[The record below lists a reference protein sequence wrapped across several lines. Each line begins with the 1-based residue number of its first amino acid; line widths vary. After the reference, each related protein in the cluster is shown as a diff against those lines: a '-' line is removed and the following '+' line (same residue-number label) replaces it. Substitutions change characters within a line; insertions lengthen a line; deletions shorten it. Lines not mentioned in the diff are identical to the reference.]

1 MISEER
7 AKLPY
12 RETSDCFLLYKSRLV
27 CMDHKKFLGFP
38 GGGIDKGESPV
49 EAAKRE
55 CIEEIG
61 AHLSGLKHIMTVN
74 WDWFP
79 EWANND
85 KRKERYVKFR
95 GEKIHLFIGK
105 VEKFTKP
112 TSTEGDAWTG
122 NIMMNMDKVLKKHE
136 EYSTKDHPNA
146 YPYRV
151 GQYAILKML
160 KEKCKSV

>member
-1 MISEER
+1 MIDKER
-7 AKLPY
+7 EKLPY
-12 RETSDCFLLYKSRLV
+12 RETSDCFLLFKSRLV
-27 CMDHKKFLGFP
+27 CMDNKKFLSFP

-55 CIEEIG
+55 CKEEIG
-61 AHLSGLKHIMTVN
+61 ADLSSLKHIMTVY

-79 EWANND
+79 EWASND
-85 KRKERYVKFR
+85 KRKERYAKFR
-95 GEKIHLFIGK
+95 GEKIHLLIGK
-105 VEKFTKP
+105 VEKITTP

-122 NIMMNMDKVLKKHE
+122 NIMMNMDKVLRKHE
-136 EYSTKDHPNA
+136 EYATTDHPNMYA
-146 YPYRV
+146 YRV